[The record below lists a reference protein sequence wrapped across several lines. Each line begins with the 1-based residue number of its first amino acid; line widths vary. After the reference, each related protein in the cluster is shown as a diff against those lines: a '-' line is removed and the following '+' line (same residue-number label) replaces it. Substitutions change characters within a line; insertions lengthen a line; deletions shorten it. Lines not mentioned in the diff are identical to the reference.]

1 MGWTALKAAI
11 ASIVKTN
18 GNQEITGALLQQ
30 EIFRIIDNIGGK
42 ADYAGIATTSTN
54 PSDPDGNVY
63 YLASEIGTY
72 SHFMGT
78 STPVSI
84 SSVGLYVISNISGVW
99 VKTLVPLPD
108 YEQIAR
114 KGQANGYA
122 PLGSDSKVPNIYLPS
137 YVDDVIEGYY
147 NVLGDQLFYYDSSF
161 ETLITGELG
170 KIYVSL
176 DTNKSYRWSGS
187 VFVYITSGAVDSV
200 NGKTGLVVLD
210 YSDVGASP
218 ENHTHSQYIDNSTN
232 QSIDGVK
239 SFVKPIV
246 IPTPIQANDGANKD
260 YVDTYMESKQFSI
273 NENGELIIT
282 Y

>member
-30 EIFRIIDNIGGK
+30 ELFRIVDNVGGK
-42 ADYAGIATTSTN
+42 ADYSGIATTETN
-54 PSDPDGNVY
+54 PATPDGNVY

-84 SSVGLYVISNISGVW
+84 SSVGLYVISNLTGIW

-108 YEQIAR
+108 YEQVVR

-122 PLGSDSKVPNIYLPS
+122 PLGSDLKVPNIYLPS

-147 NVLGDQLFYYDSSF
+147 RVSNGLFYTTSGYV
-161 ETLITGELG
+161 TLITGELG

-176 DTNKSYRWSGS
+176 DTNKTYRWSGS

-200 NGKTGLVVLD
+200 NGKTGLVVLN

-218 ENHTHSQYIDNSTN
+218 ASHTHSQYVDDSTN

-239 SFVKPIV
+239 SFVKPIT
-246 IPTPIQANDGANKD
+246 IPTPIATTDGANKD

-273 NENGELIIT
+273 NANGELIIT